1 MMTVISEGIFN
12 SEEFYN
18 PIINLKWS
26 DKDKICMNHKI
37 YTEKFEKIYH
47 DLIPQDKINKKN

>member
-12 SEEFYN
+12 PEEFYN

-26 DKDKICMNHKI
+26 DKDKIWMNHKI
-37 YTEKFEKIYH
+37 YTDKFEKIYP